1 VKGVKMK
8 KLILT
13 ILIIAGIFTFTG
25 FSQNDSTRTQSKEVK
40 KTQTT
45 EQIMK
50 SFDKPGKKKD
60 LFIDKDGDG
69 ICDNRA
75 EGMSFQ
81 KMRKR
86 KYHGGEG
93 SKGGQGGNGGR
104 GQGGNGGP
112 GGGGK

>member
-1 VKGVKMK
+1 MK
-8 KLILT
+8 KIVITIFLIT
-13 ILIIAGIFTFTG
+13 VISGVNIFAQ
-25 FSQNDSTRTQSKEVK
+25 SDSTKTKSKELKQKRNNV
-40 KTQTT
+40 
-45 EQIMK
+45 QIMK
-50 SFDKPGKKKD
+50 TFEKPGKKKD
-60 LFIDKDGDG
+60 QFIDKDGDG

-93 SKGGQGGNGGR
+93 NEGGKGGSGGR
-104 GQGGNGGP
+104 GQSGNGGP

>member
-1 VKGVKMK
+1 MK
-8 KLILT
+8 NI
-13 ILIIAGIFTFTG
+13 ILIVFVISVISGVNIFAL
-25 FSQNDSTRTQSKEVK
+25 SDSTKAKDKEVK
-40 KTQTT
+40 KTKTT

-60 LFIDKDGDG
+60 QFIDKDGDG

-86 KYHGGEG
+86 KYHGGNEG
-93 SKGGQGGNGGR
+93 KGGHGGNGGS
-104 GQGGNGGP
+104 GGNG
-112 GGGGK
+112 K

>member
-1 VKGVKMK
+1 MK
-8 KLILT
+8 KIT
-13 ILIIAGIFTFTG
+13 LIIVVFGANIFAQ
-25 FSQNDSTRTQSKEVK
+25 SDSIKTQTREVK
-40 KTQTT
+40 KTQNT

-93 SKGGQGGNGGR
+93 GKGGQGGQGGNGG

>member
-1 VKGVKMK
+1 MTVISGVN
-8 KLILT
+8 IL
-13 ILIIAGIFTFTG
+13 AQ
-25 FSQNDSTRTQSKEVK
+25 SDSAKTKNKELK
-40 KTQTT
+40 QKRNT

-50 SFDKPGKKKD
+50 TFEKPGKKKD
-60 LFIDKDGDG
+60 QFIDKDGDG

-93 SKGGQGGNGGR
+93 QEGGKGGSGGR
-104 GQGGNGGP
+104 GQGGNGGS

>member
-1 VKGVKMK
+1 MK
-8 KLILT
+8 KIVLT
-13 ILIIAGIFTFTG
+13 LFIMTFICGVNIFAQ
-25 FSQNDSTRTQSKEVK
+25 SDSTKAKSKELK
-40 KTQTT
+40 QKRNT

-50 SFDKPGKKKD
+50 TFEKPGRKKD
-60 LFIDKDGDG
+60 QFIDKDGDG
-69 ICDNRA
+69 ISDNRA

-93 SKGGQGGNGGR
+93 HEGGSGGR
-104 GQGGNGGP
+104 GQGGNGGS

>member
-1 VKGVKMK
+1 MK
-8 KLILT
+8 KIT
-13 ILIIAGIFTFTG
+13 LIIVIISFIFGVNSFAQ
-25 FSQNDSTRTQSKEVK
+25 SDSTKTRTKEVK
-40 KTQTT
+40 KTQST

-93 SKGGQGGNGGR
+93 GKGGQGGNGGR